1 MSLQIQSKLIFSSSL
16 NRKDSSFF
24 MTKKRNENK
33 RITNFTFKI
42 SIDYKLRGY
51 CREHGI
57 ADEETFLSANN
68 NSNRR
73 SYKET
78 LVKRFNSFCDK
89 YKVVEG
95 SNRLHDDDYHLNKQN
110 QLVHDDWHVH
120 FVVHGSK
127 DMKATESAW
136 RKRLASCGL
145 ALTDESRL
153 AKNPKADADFDE
165 MTMKD
170 YPSAFSYLI
179 HRTPKSISEGKHAY
193 DQNGI
198 WTYHMTRERVQEL
211 LKKGGAN
218 GSNTGITYIKF
229 NSDDTSTELEEDNRK
244 IIMYLSNLYG
254 DKGKVQGK
262 TKQQLAQELDTQ
274 LTAAANMYT
283 DEIRNGMTV
292 SEVKKRSQKV
302 FGEYHP
308 KFWRLY
314 HKSFENE
321 EQEYNKRLM
330 QQLPYRDRNFSLFF
344 FYGLGGVGKTVVGDD
359 LAFLLSDKKEH
370 KIHTIATNGKRK
382 TFDLVSSYDNE
393 LVSVAH
399 EVTPDSMGIDEFENI
414 TEPHRYPSINSR
426 NKDKAYFAQSLIIT
440 QPDNP
445 AEFVYQ
451 MIYDDY
457 LKHGR
462 HADRYG
468 YVREVDEGNGHTERL
483 SFPSNYGDFCR
494 QFGNENSVFWKH
506 WTLNNSNMFFK
517 DVWQILRRVRF
528 TLGIERVTTNNKQ
541 HEINIIVKHVKEN
554 SQMLDV
560 NGSLEYFRY
569 NSDFNNFF
577 EDVGTYHINNYLDKS
592 EVLKVLGG
600 LLMALKQFGLKIS
613 SSLPRLMSDEEL
625 QQYMIGDE
633 DWNNYLYDDVSD
645 VKNTENADKT
655 DLKLVK

>member
-1 MSLQIQSKLIFSSSL
+1 
-16 NRKDSSFF
+16 
-24 MTKKRNENK
+24 MTKKRDKNK

-57 ADEETFLSANN
+57 TDEQTFLTANDN
-68 NSNRR
+68 VNRR
-73 SYKET
+73 SYDAT
-78 LVKRFNSFCDK
+78 LAKRFDAFCDK
-89 YKVVEG
+89 FGADEG
-95 SNRLHDDDYHLNKQN
+95 SNKLHDDDYHFNNQK

-120 FVVHGSK
+120 FIFHGK
-127 DMKATESAW
+127 RDVKATESVW
-136 RKRLASCGL
+136 RKRLKDCGL
-145 ALTDESRL
+145 GLTDESRL
-153 AKNPKADADFDE
+153 AKNPNAQADFDE
-165 MTMKD
+165 MAMKD
-170 YPSAFSYLI
+170 YASSFSYLI
-179 HRTPKSISEGKHAY
+179 HRTPASILAGKHAY
-193 DQNGI
+193 DERDI
-198 WTYHMTRERVQEL
+198 RTYHMTPAKIKKL
-211 LKKGGAN
+211 LKEGGAN
-218 GSNTGITYIKF
+218 GSKNDITYINF
-229 NSDDTSTELEEDNRK
+229 NQNVTDKNDPEVQQDNDK
-244 IIMYLSNLYG
+244 IVQYLASLYG
-254 DKGKVQGK
+254 DKGGK
-262 TKQQLAQELDTQ
+262 TKGKTAKQLAADLDAQ
-274 LTAAANMYT
+274 LTASANMYT
-283 DEIRNGMTV
+283 DEIRRGMTV
-292 SEVKKRSQKV
+292 SEVKKRSKKV
-302 FGEYHP
+302 FGCYHA

-494 QFGNENSVFWKH
+494 QFENENSQFWKH